1 MYYGKYISAL
11 FLFLG
16 QLDTFKFK
24 DVDVGEIQ
32 SICLI
37 VGNASNS
44 SSDSATSGKNPITR
58 SISMCWMEQNWYIE
72 TITIIKPYDTEHY
85 STIR

>member
-1 MYYGKYISAL
+1 MLS
-11 FLFLG
+11 G

-32 SICLI
+32 SLSLI
-37 VGNASNS
+37 VGNANNNS
-44 SSDSATSGKNPITR
+44 TDGASSLSR

-85 STIR
+85 STVR

>member
-1 MYYGKYISAL
+1 MLS
-11 FLFLG
+11 G

-32 SICLI
+32 SLSLI
-37 VGNASNS
+37 VGNANNNS
-44 SSDSATSGKNPITR
+44 TDGSASLSR

-85 STIR
+85 STVR